1 LIRLTRR
8 EWALALLSTLASP
21 TNAIAQSPR
30 DQGIGGTGAAPK
42 PPTIGDR
49 GIGGTGVIG
58 TIRRFGSIY
67 VNDLRIAYQPGAAVF
82 IDDAPARVADMK
94 IGHVAQAIASGP
106 NNALV
111 TSRIDIASE
120 VIGPVDRIVPNG
132 MIVLGQV
139 VDLRGVKQRPAGV
152 GKFVAV
158 FGQRRANGV
167 IVASLV
173 EPRGAGPTKVAGPII
188 ADASG
193 RMSIGG
199 LPVRGVASGLAG
211 SRVSLEGS
219 RQGGVY
225 NVTRFRSLARP
236 FGPEVSRVSIEG
248 YAGASGRS
256 LGSGLAVSGLN
267 SRSGLVVVTGR
278 VSESGALIAETV
290 RQDTRVQVPDLGGPA
305 PLQPTTGLI
314 PLDGLGGG
322 ANPLG
327 GTGNLLPGA
336 PGALP
341 SAPSL
346 PSIGVP
352 PAPNIGIPGGIGV
365 PALRR

>member
-8 EWALALLSTLASP
+8 EWALALFSAIASP
-21 TNAIAQSPR
+21 TSAIAQSPR

-82 IDDAPARVADMK
+82 IDDAPARASDMK

-106 NNALV
+106 DAAL
-111 TSRIDIASE
+111 TTRRIDIASE
-120 VIGPVDRIVPNG
+120 VIGPIERIVPNG

-139 VDLRGVKQRPAGV
+139 VDLRGVKQRPGAV
-152 GKFVAV
+152 GAFVAV

-173 EPRGAGPTKVAGPII
+173 EPRAAGRTKVAGPIV
-188 ADASG
+188 ADAAG

-199 LPVRGVASGLAG
+199 LAVRGVAAGLAG
-211 SRVSLEGS
+211 SRVSLEGA

-225 NVTRFRSLARP
+225 NVSHFRSLARP
-236 FGPEVSRVSIEG
+236 FGPEVGRVSIEG
-248 YAGASGRS
+248 YAGAPGR
-256 LGSGLAVSGLN
+256 LGSGLAASGLN
-267 SRSGLVVVTGR
+267 GRSGLVIVSGR
-278 VSESGALIAETV
+278 VSPNGGIIAEGV
-290 RQDTRVQVPDLGGPA
+290 RQDSRFHVPEIGAPA
-305 PLQPTTGLI
+305 PLQPVTGVI
-314 PLDGLGGG
+314 PLEGLGGS
-322 ANPLG
+322 NPLG
-327 GTGNLLPGA
+327 GTGGL
-336 PGALP
+336 LP

-346 PSIGVP
+346 PSAP
-352 PAPNIGIPGGIGV
+352 PLNLPSTPNIGIPGGLGL
-365 PALRR
+365 PGLRR